1 MLFVR
6 IQKKNTHEQDKLASR
21 VRRYTRFHLEI
32 SLMDLINQ
40 IRLTNAERTVLLI
53 ADSSGVVFTKGKMKG
68 NRSVTFLLSDNS
80 HLGYSFRHSL
90 FIIDNDSTKCDVCQG
105 VGVKII
111 TSEQERKRLH
121 NCAGVLFLNHNGSLN
136 QNLSTGYRIL
146 SWLILLW

>member
-6 IQKKNTHEQDKLASR
+6 IQKKNTHEQEKLASR

-90 FIIDNDSTKCDVCQG
+90 FI
-105 VGVKII
+105 
-111 TSEQERKRLH
+111 
-121 NCAGVLFLNHNGSLN
+121 
-136 QNLSTGYRIL
+136 
-146 SWLILLW
+146 